1 MNPKKDSYKRVA
13 NCYDLILGPLLKSI
27 RNKVIEISDVKTH
40 NSVLDVACGT
50 GEQTLLFARKG
61 AVVTGVDFSKNMI
74 KVARKKNKGY
84 EKTLSFIYGDATK
97 LQFADNQF
105 DISTITLALHEMDP
119 SIRMKAIKQMIQVT
133 KKNGKIIIV
142 DYSVPKSKN
151 FWTSLCKYAIWLVE
165 RIAGGEHYK
174 NYKHFIKN
182 GGLQKLII
190 NLPLKLKNKRIT
202 YGGNLSIY
210 NFSIKK

>member
-1 MNPKKDSYKRVA
+1 MNPKKDNYKRVA
-13 NCYDLILGPLLKSI
+13 NFYDLIYEPLLKSV
-27 RNKVIEISDVKTH
+27 RNKVVEISDVKTH
-40 NSVLDVACGT
+40 NSVLEVACGT
-50 GEQTLLFARKG
+50 CEQALLFARKC
-61 AVVTGVDFSKNMI
+61 AIVTGVDFSKNMI

-97 LQFADNQF
+97 LQFADNRF

-119 SIRMKAIKQMIQVT
+119 SIRMKVIKKMIHVT

-142 DYSVPKSKN
+142 DYTVPKSKN
-151 FWTSLCKYAIWLVE
+151 FWTTLCKYAIWFIE
-165 RIAGGEHYK
+165 RITGGDHYRNYK
-174 NYKHFIKN
+174 NFMKN

-190 NLPLKLKNKRIT
+190 NLPLKLRNKRIT